1 MVNLSNKFDSFSTC
15 DLDRNAIKDIR
26 TLYQFPAMDLK
37 MTFKNMANTIKL
49 AKKSDKDDYM
59 QHLRLVLLG
68 VAAIGTIGFI
78 IQFVF
83 SVFRFG

>member
-1 MVNLSNKFDSFSTC
+1 MGNPRQMLRD
-15 DLDRNAIKDIR
+15 
-26 TLYQFPAMDLK
+26 
-37 MTFKNMANTIKL
+37 MANTLKL

-68 VAAIGTIGFI
+68 IGAIGTIGFI

-83 SVFRFG
+83 SVITYGI

>member
-1 MVNLSNKFDSFSTC
+1 MNPRQTFKDMVNT
-15 DLDRNAIKDIR
+15 
-26 TLYQFPAMDLK
+26 M
-37 MTFKNMANTIKL
+37 KL

-68 VAAIGTIGFI
+68 IASVGTIGFI

-83 SVFRFG
+83 SVMTFGN

>member
-1 MVNLSNKFDSFSTC
+1 MGNPRQLLRD
-15 DLDRNAIKDIR
+15 
-26 TLYQFPAMDLK
+26 
-37 MTFKNMANTIKL
+37 MANTIKL

-68 VAAIGTIGFI
+68 VATVGTIGFI

-83 SVFRFG
+83 TVITFGSR

>member
-1 MVNLSNKFDSFSTC
+1 MVNPRQMLRD
-15 DLDRNAIKDIR
+15 
-26 TLYQFPAMDLK
+26 
-37 MTFKNMANTIKL
+37 MANTIKL

-68 VAAIGTIGFI
+68 VALVGTIGFI

-83 SVFRFG
+83 TVITFGNR

>member
-1 MVNLSNKFDSFSTC
+1 MNPKTTI
-15 DLDRNAIKDIR
+15 RNMI
-26 TLYQFPAMDLK
+26 
-37 MTFKNMANTIKL
+37 NTMKL

-68 VAAIGTIGFI
+68 VVSIGTIGFI

-83 SVFRFG
+83 SVATFGQ

>member
-1 MVNLSNKFDSFSTC
+1 MNPKQ
-15 DLDRNAIKDIR
+15 
-26 TLYQFPAMDLK
+26 TL
-37 MTFKNMANTIKL
+37 KNMVNTIKL

-68 VAAIGTIGFI
+68 ISCVGAIGFI

-83 SVFRFG
+83 SVMTIGR

>member
-1 MVNLSNKFDSFSTC
+1 MVNT
-15 DLDRNAIKDIR
+15 
-26 TLYQFPAMDLK
+26 M
-37 MTFKNMANTIKL
+37 KL

-68 VAAIGTIGFI
+68 IAGVGTMGFI

-83 SVFRFG
+83 SVATLGCSVLGCCSTSAFTI

>member
-1 MVNLSNKFDSFSTC
+1 MD
-15 DLDRNAIKDIR
+15 
-26 TLYQFPAMDLK
+26 TLLIPAMDPKRTLRDLV
-37 MTFKNMANTIKL
+37 NTMKL

-68 VAAIGTIGFI
+68 IATVGVIGFI

-83 SVFRFG
+83 SVITFG

>member
-1 MVNLSNKFDSFSTC
+1 MDPKRT
-15 DLDRNAIKDIR
+15 IR
-26 TLYQFPAMDLK
+26 
-37 MTFKNMANTIKL
+37 NMANTMKL

-68 VAAIGTIGFI
+68 IATVGAIGFI

-83 SVFRFG
+83 SVITFG

>member
-1 MVNLSNKFDSFSTC
+1 MGNPRQMLRD
-15 DLDRNAIKDIR
+15 
-26 TLYQFPAMDLK
+26 
-37 MTFKNMANTIKL
+37 MANTIKL

-68 VAAIGTIGFI
+68 IGAIGTIGFI

-83 SVFRFG
+83 SVITYGI